1 MSLLARPAINA
12 RKTPVQVRSTET
24 VEAIFEATIQVLLGS
39 GLARLTTTRVA
50 VRAGVSVGTL
60 YQYFPNKHALLF
72 ALLERHLKLV
82 AGAVEQACTQHYGC
96 PLKLMIEGLVE
107 AYVDAKLH
115 RAEVSK
121 ALYKISA
128 DLDGTALSGSVQQRS
143 RTAIASMLLTGPD
156 GCVQDPDIK
165 AATLFAAM
173 AGAMRAF
180 LEAGTYPGTEESLR
194 RQLVLLGR
202 GYLQASTESS

>member
-1 MSLLARPAINA
+1 MSLLARPAVNA
-12 RKTPVQVRSTET
+12 RKTPVQVRSAET

-39 GLARLTTTRVA
+39 GLTRLTTTRVA

-82 AGAVEQACTQHYGC
+82 SEAVEQACVRHHGYS
-96 PLKLMIEGLVE
+96 LEIMIEGLVK

-115 RAEVSK
+115 RAEVSG

-128 DLDGTALSGSVQQRS
+128 ALDGTALSGSVQQRS
-143 RTAIASMLLTGPD
+143 RTAIASMLLTASD
-156 GCVQDPDIK
+156 QCVRDSEVK
-165 AATLFAAM
+165 AAMLSAAM
-173 AGAMRAF
+173 AGATRLF
-180 LEAGTYPGTEESLR
+180 LEASTYPGTEESLHR
-194 RQLVLLGR
+194 ELVLLGR
-202 GYLQASTESS
+202 GYLQISTE